1 MAATVLAERRS
12 SRVEGAGP
20 MWRLAYR
27 LWVDIVDLAEGRITV
42 DDPRAEDIRELL
54 ERHLAFCNLH
64 SPPEDVHALDVDG
77 LAGPDITFVSYRV
90 NGELLAVGAL
100 KQLDP
105 RHGELKSMHTVSA
118 ARGRGIARMLVDHL
132 TGIAR
137 DRGLERVS
145 IETGSMEAFAA
156 ARALYA
162 SAGFYE
168 CGPFADYVPSAN
180 STFMTRL
187 VV

>member
-1 MAATVLAERRS
+1 MQRYRQNADLPRS
-12 SRVEGAGP
+12 KAPGP
-20 MWRLAYR
+20 RLRLAYR
-27 LWVDIVDLAEGRITV
+27 LCVGIVDLAEGRIAV
-42 DDPRAEDIRELL
+42 DDPRAEDIRDLL

-64 SPPEDVHALDVDG
+64 SPPEDVHALDVES
-77 LAGPDITFVSYRV
+77 LAGPDITFLSYRV

-105 RHGELKSMHTVSA
+105 RHGELKSMHTISV
-118 ARGRGIARMLVDHL
+118 ARGRGIARMMVDHL
-132 TGIAR
+132 IGIAR
-137 DRGLERVS
+137 DRGIGRVS

-162 SAGFYE
+162 NAGFDE